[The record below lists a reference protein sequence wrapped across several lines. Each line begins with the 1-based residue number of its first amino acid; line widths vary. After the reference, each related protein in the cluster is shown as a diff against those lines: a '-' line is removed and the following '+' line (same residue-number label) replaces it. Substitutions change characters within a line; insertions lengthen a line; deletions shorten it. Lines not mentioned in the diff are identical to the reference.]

1 MNEKIKD
8 AKVDVACFG
17 MVTPAHV
24 MIVDEIPAH
33 NTGIQWKQMQ
43 EFISDDAAIVAILL
57 KQWGVQTG
65 LIATALG
72 DDPLGHQTV
81 QRLREIG
88 ISGDFRISK
97 EITTPYELN
106 VSDKTGARTYFWKR
120 DPKVLAT
127 LDTADLSLISDAKAL
142 YADWYDQ
149 EHILRAMN
157 KAHREGVPVFLNFE
171 HGHEDVDLLE
181 RYAPLVSICQ
191 ATTDAAQL
199 MENAQDV
206 ALKLLNSGISTV
218 LVTMARQGCLGATKD
233 EMVRVQ
239 APEVEVVDGC
249 AAGATFSA
257 GYIYGVLMGWD
268 MEESLR
274 FAISAASLQCTAV
287 GPTAFPLESIY
298 ELAVTLDVTVTKT
311 L

>member
-1 MNEKIKD
+1 MKEEFKD
-8 AKVDVACFG
+8 PGVEVACFG

-57 KQWGVQTG
+57 KKWGIQTG

-72 DDPLGHQTV
+72 DDSLGHRTAQ
-81 QRLREIG
+81 QLRELG
-88 ISGDFRISK
+88 ILGDFRISK

-106 VSDKTGARTYFWKR
+106 VSDRTGARTYFWKR
-120 DPKVLAT
+120 DPEVLAT
-127 LDTADLSLISDAKAL
+127 LDTADLSLVSGAKAL
-142 YADWYDQ
+142 YADWYDGG
-149 EHILRAMN
+149 HILRAMN
-157 KAHREGVPVFLNFE
+157 KAHQKGVPIFLNFE
-171 HGHEDVDLLE
+171 HGHENIELLE

-199 MENAQDV
+199 MENAQEV

-218 LVTMARQGCLGATKD
+218 LLTMAGQGCLGATKD
-233 EMVRVQ
+233 EMVRIQ

-257 GYIYGVLMGWD
+257 GYIYGILMGWD
-268 MEESLR
+268 MEKSLR
-274 FAISAASLQCTAV
+274 FAVSAASLQCTAI
-287 GPTAFPLESIY
+287 GPTAFPLENISA
-298 ELAVTLDVTVTKT
+298 LADTLDVTVTKT
-311 L
+311 S